1 MTRRPPR
8 GEFVLFLLTACWI
21 PAAAQLS
28 PRQAQALDTLVSSYI
43 SDNHVPGLAIAV
55 VDHGEVI
62 TAQGYGLADV
72 ENRVPANAD
81 TVYRIASLS
90 KPVSAIA
97 AMKLVEAGKLDL
109 DVPIQKY
116 CPAFPKKPWPIT
128 TRELLSHQSGIRD
141 YRNDEESVN
150 TRHFKSIHEALTQF
164 QNDPL
169 EFEPGTKMQYSS
181 YGYIVVGCVIEGAS
195 GTTYNERMQQAI
207 FSPARMSVSRLDDVF
222 AIIPHRAHGYALS
235 ADGELKNAVFV
246 DVSNKPP
253 GSGINSSARD
263 MGAFVAALYS
273 GKLVSKSTL
282 GQMLTPAKTRDGR
295 TTIYGVGLFRGGP
308 LSTYHGLQEAGH
320 GGDQQGFSSVL
331 YLLPERQFGVVVLS
345 NLEGENR
352 SQDFIALSRQIYD
365 IVSSQWIAR
374 ENTNGQTSCP
384 EAAYPSPSTRQPR
397 VSSNDSCWPEKGN

>member
-1 MTRRPPR
+1 M
-8 GEFVLFLLTACWI
+8 
-21 PAAAQLS
+21 
-28 PRQAQALDTLVSSYI
+28 
-43 SDNHVPGLAIAV
+43 
-55 VDHGEVI
+55 
-62 TAQGYGLADV
+62 
-72 ENRVPANAD
+72 
-81 TVYRIASLS
+81 
-90 KPVSAIA
+90 SAIA

-116 CPAFPKKPWPIT
+116 CPAFPNKPWPIT
-128 TRELLSHQSGIRD
+128 TRELLSHQSGVRD

-150 TRHFKSIHEALTQF
+150 TRHFKSIREALTQF

-169 EFEPGTKMQYSS
+169 EFEPGTRMQYSS

-195 GTTYNERMQQAI
+195 GNTYNEWMQQAI

-263 MGAFVAALYS
+263 MGAFVTALYS

-320 GGDQQGFSSVL
+320 GGDQQGFSGVL

-345 NLEGENR
+345 NLEGEKR
-352 SQDFIALSRQIYD
+352 SQDFIALSRRIYD
-365 IVSSQWIAR
+365 IVSSQQIAR
-374 ENTNGQTSCP
+374 ENTNGLV
-384 EAAYPSPSTRQPR
+384 R
-397 VSSNDSCWPEKGN
+397 